1 MSLEDVVEAVEW
13 LPEGHREEP
22 YMEFKA
28 WQ

>member
-1 MSLEDVVEAVEW
+1 LEDVVEAIEW